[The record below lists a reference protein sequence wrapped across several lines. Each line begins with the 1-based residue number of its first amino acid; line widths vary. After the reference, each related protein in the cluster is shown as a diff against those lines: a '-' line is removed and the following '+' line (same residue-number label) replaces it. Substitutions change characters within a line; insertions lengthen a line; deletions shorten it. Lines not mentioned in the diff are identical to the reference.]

1 VIPGWTEGLS
11 TMKVG
16 GKRKLII
23 PYNLAY
29 GERATGPIPA
39 KAMLIFDVE
48 LLDIPNNPQQ

>member
-1 VIPGWTEGLS
+1 MWCPQLPG
-11 TMKVG
+11 G
-16 GKRKLII
+16 GQRQLII